1 MNVLLKDKV
10 AIITGGGSGF
20 GRATSLLFAQEG
32 AKVVVVD
39 YVSESGEKTAK
50 DIKANNGEAIFVQAD
65 VSKEE
70 EVKRFTEEAVRTFGK
85 LDIIFNNAG
94 TYVPGNAE
102 EQTLADWDK
111 IINVNLK
118 GVFLGCKYAIP
129 YLKKN
134 GGGVIINTAS
144 AAALIGFPEA
154 IAYAASKGGV
164 LSLTKAVALDYAK
177 SNIRANCIC
186 PGTSETALT
195 RGVLENEELRRMF
208 LAPIPLGRFG
218 QPIDVANAALFFAS
232 DLSSYIT
239 GAVLPVDGGWTMA

>member
-1 MNVLLKDKV
+1 MLLKDKV

-39 YVSESGEKTAK
+39 YVRENGEKTVT
-50 DIKANNGEAIFVQAD
+50 DIKANNGEALFVPAD

-70 EVKRFTEEAVRTFGK
+70 DVKRFTEEAVRAFGK

-94 TYVPGNAE
+94 TYLPGNAE

-129 YLKKN
+129 HLKKN
-134 GGGVIINTAS
+134 GGGAIINTAS

-164 LSLTKAVALDYAK
+164 MALTKAVALDYAK

-195 RGVLENEELRRMF
+195 KDVLENEGLRRMF

-218 QPIDVANAALFFAS
+218 QPLDVANAALFFAS